1 MNFDTDYIVRVLEF
15 LGHLEAGG
23 VTEVRI
29 FPKERHLSINGRRQY
44 VGKVVSG
51 YYNDYKKLA
60 RDIKPFDG
68 KASIYIT
75 INPCKPELL
84 TRSPNRLRFSAK
96 VTTSDDDI
104 LCDLWFPIDTDPVR
118 PAGISSTDDE
128 LKSALAKRDEV
139 AEFLSRRNGTV
150 RGMSGN
156 GGHGLIRL
164 PGYPNVLRTRQ
175 AKQRLLHFLSDRFSD
190 WETDSNGKFILD
202 GRGRKILRQDGV
214 SVDNTVFNMSRIWKL
229 YGTLACKGETT
240 PHRQHR
246 RSYLDIR
253 KVKPVDLYT
262 YIDEIIPMDERLKP
276 NPSPEP
282 SAQKG
287 IVARSEGGAMGYF
300 PLLNV
305 ASYLDAWG
313 GEWRSKEKSTVTWY
327 QFRICPL
334 HTDYDGHEWECG
346 VCQSDSGKLGAKCM
360 HEPSYSWQDF
370 KVVLGDP
377 REFYVSGDVQ
387 PGFREPT
394 LGDTNIAY
402 AERMAT

>member
-1 MNFDTDYIVRVLEF
+1 MNFHRGYIMRVLEF

-29 FPKERHLSINGRRQY
+29 FPKERHIRINGRRQY

-51 YYNDYKKLA
+51 YYNDYRRLA
-60 RDIKPFDG
+60 RDIEPFDG

-75 INPCKPELL
+75 INPCKSELL

-96 VTTSDDDI
+96 VTTSDDYI

-190 WETDSNGKFILD
+190 WEVDGNGRFILD
-202 GRGRKILRQDGV
+202 SRGRKLLRQNGV
-214 SVDNTVFNMSRIWKL
+214 SVDSTVFNMSRIWKL
-229 YGTLACKGETT
+229 YGTLAYKGDDTSYR
-240 PHRQHR
+240 PHR
-246 RSYLDIR
+246 RSYLDILD
-253 KVKPVDLYT
+253 VKPVDLYA
-262 YIDEIIPMDERLKP
+262 YLDEIILKRE
-276 NPSPEP
+276 SHILQAISVQRKTTAE
-282 SAQKG
+282 
-287 IVARSEGGAMGYF
+287 ISEWMINNNF

-305 ASYLDAWG
+305 PGYLDAWG
-313 GEWRSKEKSTVTWY
+313 GEWRIKDKGDVAWY
-327 QFRICPL
+327 QFRICPI
-334 HTDYDGHEWECG
+334 HRDYDGDKWECG
-346 VCQSDSGKLGAKCM
+346 ICQFPSGKMGAKCM
-360 HEPSYSWQDF
+360 HDPVYGWQDF
-370 KVVLGDP
+370 KAALGDP
-377 REFYVSGDVQ
+377 KRFYISNG
-387 PGFREPT
+387 T
-394 LGDTNIAY
+394 
-402 AERMAT
+402 